1 MARLVVCGACERH
14 VHDTE
19 DQCPFCDAPIVR
31 APREPAI
38 PGLSRAAHVA
48 LLTGAAV
55 SAAMSASCSDGAKS
69 PADTNTA
76 HPPDTTANTAGATTG
91 PDVVTT
97 ATTTATSTGTA
108 MTTATGTA
116 TTTAT
121 TTSTGKVGGIA
132 CGAGKCAPG
141 QYCLHPCTPCG
152 GRAAQAGNCPPQAPP
167 TCMSGAPPPN
177 AQIQGNGDVY
187 QFCPAMPYGCVFPND
202 CGRVTV

>member
-1 MARLVVCGACERH
+1 MARLVVCNACERH
-14 VHDTE
+14 VHDGE
-19 DQCPFCDAPIVR
+19 DQCPFCDAPIVS

-48 LLTGAAV
+48 LFAGAAV
-55 SAAMSASCSDGAKS
+55 SAAVSASCGDAAKS
-69 PADTNTA
+69 PVDANTVQ
-76 HPPDTTANTAGATTG
+76 PPDTSSNTSAATTG

-97 ATTTATSTGTA
+97 ATTTAT
-108 MTTATGTA
+108 GTA
-116 TTTAT
+116 TS
-121 TTSTGKVGGIA
+121 TSTGKVGGIA
-132 CGAGKCAPG
+132 CGAASCAPG

-167 TCMSGAPPPN
+167 TCMAGPVPAN
-177 AQIQGNGDVY
+177 AQVQGNDVF